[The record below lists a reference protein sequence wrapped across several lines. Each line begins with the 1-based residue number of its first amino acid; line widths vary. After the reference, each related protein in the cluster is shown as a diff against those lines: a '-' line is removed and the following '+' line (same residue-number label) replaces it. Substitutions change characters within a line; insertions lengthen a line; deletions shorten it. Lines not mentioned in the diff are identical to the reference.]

1 MARSLRSPLL
11 SNRGQKQAETGK
23 KFQEFEETALDSY
36 HEEHNPQ
43 GTVNL
48 GISENTLL
56 YRELADYFERNL
68 HLKYSDFTY
77 CISHKGNPRLRYAL
91 ADLLNTQFNPHRPVI
106 PDQIVVGAGLVAI
119 SSQLIGALANPGD
132 SVLVASPYYYGFD
145 MEFTVQHGIIPIA
158 VSVPRADMFT
168 PMELSHF
175 ETALEE
181 STKKDIKIKA
191 VILCNPHNPL
201 GRLYPEKA
209 LIEYCKFCEKHD
221 LQLIC
226 DEIYALSVFASPD
239 IPYPQPFVSALSL
252 DLESHGVNPCRVHVL
267 YSMSKDF
274 GCNGFRVGVLIT
286 SPHNSSLIQSMIISA
301 FFSCSASPAT
311 SLWSTL
317 LSDKPFLSYFLR
329 KNRLKLEEAYEYM
342 TSWLKFHRIP
352 YLPSSAGHFILVDM
366 RPILLDTHRY
376 GTLLSIKSEQD
387 MRERETAFL
396 IFWQNAEQDFVD
408 VALARIE
415 DALGWRRWPGLG
427 QRRTQELEDWNWLS
441 LLGGLRGITAKV
453 CLKFSGVRAFKLND
467 RDATMDQCRIRSFT

>member
-1 MARSLRSPLL
+1 M
-11 SNRGQKQAETGK
+11 
-23 KFQEFEETALDSY
+23 
-36 HEEHNPQ
+36 
-43 GTVNL
+43 
-48 GISENTLL
+48 
-56 YRELADYFERNL
+56 
-68 HLKYSDFTY
+68 
-77 CISHKGNPRLRYAL
+77 
-91 ADLLNTQFNPHRPVI
+91 
-106 PDQIVVGAGLVAI
+106 AI

-132 SVLVASPYYYGFD
+132 GVLVASPYYYGFD

-201 GRLYPEKA
+201 GCLYSETT

-252 DLESHGVNPCRVHVL
+252 DLESHGVNLCRVHVL

-301 FFSCSASPAT
+301 FFSCPASLAT

-317 LSDKPFLSYFLR
+317 LSDKPFLSYFLT

-376 GTLLSIKSEQD
+376 GTLLFIESEQD

-396 IFWQNAEQDFVD
+396 NFLAKCGVWLTPGSACHMDHGWFRITFSTRQDFVD

-427 QRRTQELEDWNWLS
+427 RRRTQELEDWNRLS

-453 CLKFSGVRAFKLND
+453 SLEFSGVRAFKLND
-467 RDATMDQCRIRSFT
+467 RDATMDQCRIRSLM

>member
-1 MARSLRSPLL
+1 M
-11 SNRGQKQAETGK
+11 
-23 KFQEFEETALDSY
+23 
-36 HEEHNPQ
+36 
-43 GTVNL
+43 
-48 GISENTLL
+48 
-56 YRELADYFERNL
+56 
-68 HLKYSDFTY
+68 
-77 CISHKGNPRLRYAL
+77 
-91 ADLLNTQFNPHRPVI
+91 
-106 PDQIVVGAGLVAI
+106 AI
-119 SSQLIGALANPGD
+119 SSQLIGAIANPGD
-132 SVLVASPYYYGFD
+132 GVLVASPYYYGFD
-145 MEFTVQHGIIPIA
+145 LEFTVQHGVIPVA
-158 VSVPRADMFT
+158 VSVPWADMFT
-168 PMELSHF
+168 PMELGHF

-181 STKKDIKIKA
+181 STEKGIKTKA

-201 GRLYPEKA
+201 GRLYPEKT

-286 SPHNSSLIQSMIISA
+286 SPHNLSLIQSMIISA
-301 FFSCSASPAT
+301 FFSCPASPAT

-342 TSWLKFHRIP
+342 TSWLKFHGIP
-352 YLPSSAGHFILVDM
+352 YLPSSAGHFILADM

-396 IFWQNAEQDFVD
+396 NFLAGYGVWLTPGSACHMDHGWFRITFSTRQDFVD
-408 VALARIE
+408 VALVRIE
-415 DALGWRRWPGLG
+415 DALGWRRWPGL
-427 QRRTQELEDWNWLS
+427 RRRKTQDLEDWNWLS
-441 LLGGLRGITAKV
+441 LLGGLRSATAMV
-453 CLKFSGVRAFKLND
+453 SLKFSGVRA
-467 RDATMDQCRIRSFT
+467 RDATMDQCRIKSFT